1 MAAATSISLKQ
12 FTASVQKAV
21 QQAVANHPK
30 FKGLTP
36 PNNVTVSYLIRGIP
50 VPEGILKTV
59 TVSET
64 EAFAND
70 IAAGIAGAHPN
81 VVSAVAPGGKQ
92 GAIISVGG
100 HLIVGIPAVAHP
112 VEIKE

>member
-12 FTASVQKAV
+12 FTATVQQAVQK
-21 QQAVANHPK
+21 AVANHPK
-30 FKGLTP
+30 FKNLRAP
-36 PNNVTVSYLIRGIP
+36 SAVSVSYLIRGIP
-50 VPEGILKTV
+50 VPEDILKTV

-70 IAAGIAGAHPN
+70 IASGIAGAHPN
-81 VVSAVAPGGKQ
+81 VVSASGSGGKQ